1 MLKNPNW
8 FSWQEKKET
17 FILICCLFLGLF
29 KILQCYYI
37 LESEFF
43 ISLIRVV

>member
-8 FSWQEKKET
+8 FSWQEKET
-17 FILICCLFLGLF
+17 FIPICCLFLGLF